1 MRESHPAAET
11 AYCIN
16 YFDEA
21 GIEAL
26 KEYWLAHILD
36 DEVLNAKIQAGDVQ
50 LFMDSLEISTEYGCA
65 FWCDDMAEEFL
76 ARKGYDIRPYLYLTI
91 GLPDL
96 FYWDAVDYGSYD
108 LADKTM
114 REKMLNDLF
123 DVQTQLY
130 RERMLEPLRAWL
142 HEYGIKTRAQIS
154 YGQRL
159 EISEPIMSVDY
170 PEAEILNQNNQ
181 VDMYRLWTGGAK
193 LQNKVLSSETGAYG
207 GYAYT
212 EQDHLMEAYNLFAA
226 GFNRIVWHIWS
237 AQYGPGTDNRWPHY
251 TASGAVYA
259 SFYAFGPH
267 EPSSVDYPSFND
279 HLGRI
284 CQLLREG
291 VSRTD
296 VGMIYMNYLQPGF
309 PDGGRR
315 VLQRQKRHAGAG
327 GVSGD
332 CAVAGAAGAG
342 RRESPA

>member
-1 MRESHPAAET
+1 
-11 AYCIN
+11 
-16 YFDEA
+16 
-21 GIEAL
+21 
-26 KEYWLAHILD
+26 
-36 DEVLNAKIQAGDVQ
+36 
-50 LFMDSLEISTEYGCA
+50 
-65 FWCDDMAEEFL
+65 
-76 ARKGYDIRPYLYLTI
+76 
-91 GLPDL
+91 
-96 FYWDAVDYGSYD
+96 
-108 LADKTM
+108 
-114 REKMLNDLF
+114 
-123 DVQTQLY
+123 
-130 RERMLEPLRAWL
+130 
-142 HEYGIKTRAQIS
+142 
-154 YGQRL
+154 
-159 EISEPIMSVDY
+159 MSVDY

-296 VGMIYMNYLQPGF
+296 VGMIYMSYQQPMPTSGNHGGENWLLDHTTGF
-309 PDGGRR
+309 SR
-315 VLQRQKRHAGAG
+315 QRPCRITAIPTTTSARI
-327 GVSGD
+327 S
-332 CAVAGAAGAG
+332 
-342 RRESPA
+342 

>member
-1 MRESHPAAET
+1 MQESHPAAET

-36 DEVLNAKIQAGDVQ
+36 DEALNAKIQAGDVQ

-114 REKMLNDLF
+114 REKVLNDLF

-267 EPSSVDYPSFND
+267 EPSSVDYPVVQRPSGT
-279 HLGRI
+279 HLPAAPRGRI
-284 CQLLREG
+284 PHGCRHDLHEL
-291 VSRTD
+291 SAAHA
-296 VGMIYMNYLQPGF
+296 N
-309 PDGGRR
+309 
-315 VLQRQKRHAGAG
+315 QRQPRRRKL
-327 GVSGD
+327 
-332 CAVAGAAGAG
+332 AA
-342 RRESPA
+342 

>member
-1 MRESHPAAET
+1 MQKKVGSKVYPIEPTAKLIGVFAVPQTSGNKAKPIVTDGTGIIELTDKLVYKADGTITLDWTPENAESKYRLFYYWQQGAMQESHPAAET

-36 DEVLNAKIQAGDVQ
+36 DEALNAKIQAGDVQ

-114 REKMLNDLF
+114 REKVLNDLF

-142 HEYGIKTRAQIS
+142 HEYGIKTAR
-154 YGQRL
+154 
-159 EISEPIMSVDY
+159 
-170 PEAEILNQNNQ
+170 
-181 VDMYRLWTGGAK
+181 K
-193 LQNKVLSSETGAYG
+193 
-207 GYAYT
+207 
-212 EQDHLMEAYNLFAA
+212 
-226 GFNRIVWHIWS
+226 S
-237 AQYGPGTDNRWPHY
+237 AMG
-251 TASGAVYA
+251 SGWK
-259 SFYAFGPH
+259 S
-267 EPSSVDYPSFND
+267 PSPS
-279 HLGRI
+279 
-284 CQLLREG
+284 
-291 VSRTD
+291 
-296 VGMIYMNYLQPGF
+296 
-309 PDGGRR
+309 
-315 VLQRQKRHAGAG
+315 
-327 GVSGD
+327 
-332 CAVAGAAGAG
+332 
-342 RRESPA
+342 